1 MYAGDEVDRYQ
12 KGNFKKQVAFVK
24 GITKCLHPNNNDTKV
39 GIVTYADTPYLRHD
53 PNKNNTQADLENI
66 LDSLNM
72 SGKGRHVGKALQ
84 LAKTN
89 LFNHSNVNSNNKDH
103 NVVVIITDGASDD
116 DLAVPS
122 FVLRQHNVTMFSV
135 GVGRYRRGQLNEMAS
150 EPNSKHVFTAD
161 DYDSL
166 GPLMGPLKDA
176 IIKGN

>member
-1 MYAGDEVDRYQ
+1 MHTGDEVDRYQ

-24 GITKCLHPNNNDTKV
+24 GITKCLHSDNNDTKV
-39 GIVTYADTPYLRHD
+39 GIVTYADTPYLRQD
-53 PNKNNTQADLENI
+53 PNKNSSQADLENI
-66 LDSLNM
+66 LNNLNM
-72 SGKGRHVGKALQ
+72 SGKGRHLGKALQ

-89 LFNHSNVNSNNKDH
+89 LFNNSHVNSNYEGH
-103 NVVVIITDGASDD
+103 NVVVVITDGASDD

-122 FVLRQHNVTMFSV
+122 FALRQHNVTIFSV

-161 DYDSL
+161 DYDGL